1 MFFNFQLASM
11 RGRYRTMRDEGDNT
25 VQNNGFIMGFSN
37 PLTESVADKTDGS
50 VTVLG
55 YRSLGE
61 DSNKDGVKGKAIM
74 KDCHFNLRWLVVY
87 KLRGND
93 SINAYLEQLWS
104 HPCVEN
110 AVPLMPL
117 ILL

>member
-61 DSNKDGVKGKAIM
+61 DSNKGGVKGKAIM

-110 AVPLMPL
+110 SVPLMPL

>member
-1 MFFNFQLASM
+1 
-11 RGRYRTMRDEGDNT
+11 
-25 VQNNGFIMGFSN
+25 MGFSN

-74 KDCHFNLRWLVVY
+74 KDCHFAVV
-87 KLRGND
+87 G
-93 SINAYLEQLWS
+93 
-104 HPCVEN
+104 CV
-110 AVPLMPL
+110 
-117 ILL
+117 

>member
-1 MFFNFQLASM
+1 MCKCCLILTVATFGSKIVKKETQFRFVTQMFFNFQLASM
-11 RGRYRTMRDEGDNT
+11 RGRYRTMRDEADNT

-61 DSNKDGVKGKAIM
+61 DSNKDGVKGKAVM
-74 KDCHFNLRWLVVY
+74 KDRHFAVV
-87 KLRGND
+87 G
-93 SINAYLEQLWS
+93 
-104 HPCVEN
+104 CV
-110 AVPLMPL
+110 
-117 ILL
+117 